1 MTPKVSIVIPVRDAR
16 EDLPRLLAALAAL
29 DWPGH
34 ALETIVVDDGSTD
47 GTSAILAGERLTL
60 IREPESRGPYAARNR
75 GARAATG
82 EWITFT
88 DGDCAPRPDWLR
100 RLFADPVEDGVGALV
115 GEVLAL
121 ETATP
126 VQRFIESRG
135 FMRHAVTLPHKALPC
150 FSTANVAVRRD
161 LLLSLGG
168 FREDVRFFGDMDL
181 SWRMQLTRGATLSF
195 RPDAVVLHRHRRS
208 VSGLWKQ
215 AVQHGQGVAFMRR
228 SHPDVYRIDGR
239 EQLRRLGG
247 LGAAAAAALSPGA
260 DAWRTPG
267 YLALWYGG
275 LAWGYVKGPAWTIR
289 A

>member
-1 MTPKVSIVIPVRDAR
+1 MTPLVSIVVPVRDAR
-16 EDLPRLLAALAAL
+16 GDVPRLLAALAAL
-29 DWPGH
+29 DWP
-34 ALETIVVDDGSTD
+34 AAFRETIVVDDGSIDDT
-47 GTSAILAGERLTL
+47 AALLAREPVTL
-60 IREPESRGPYAARNR
+60 IREPRSKGPYAARNR
-75 GARAATG
+75 GARAAKG
-82 EWITFT
+82 EWIAFT

-135 FMRHAVTLPHKALPC
+135 FMRHAVTLPHKALAC
-150 FSTANVAVRRD
+150 FSTANVAIRRD

-168 FREDVRFFGDMDL
+168 FREDVRYFGDMDL
-181 SWRMQLTRGATLSF
+181 SWRLQIERAATLSF

-208 VSGLWKQ
+208 VSELWRQ

-228 SHPDVYRIDGR
+228 AHPEIYRIDGP
-239 EQLRRLGG
+239 EQVRRLGEV
-247 LGAAAAAALSPGA
+247 GASVGGGE
-260 DAWRTPG
+260 DWRTPG

-275 LAWGYVKGPAWTIR
+275 MAWGYLKGPAWLK

>member
-1 MTPKVSIVIPVRDAR
+1 MTPRVSIVVPVRDAR
-16 EDLPRLLAALAAL
+16 EDLPQLLAALAAL
-29 DWPGH
+29 DWP
-34 ALETIVVDDGSTD
+34 AAARETIVVDDGSADDT
-47 GTSAILAGERLTL
+47 AALLAREPVTL

-75 GARAATG
+75 GARAAKG
-82 EWITFT
+82 DWIAFT
-88 DGDCAPRPDWLR
+88 DGDCAPKPDWLR
-100 RLFADPVEDGVGALV
+100 KLFADPIGDDVGALV

-150 FSTANVAVRRD
+150 FSTANVAVRRE
-161 LLLSLGG
+161 LLLALGG
-168 FREDVRFFGDMDL
+168 FREDVRYFGDMDL
-181 SWRMQLTRGATLSF
+181 SWRLQIERGAALSF

-208 VSGLWKQ
+208 VSGLWRQ

-228 SHPDVYRIDGR
+228 AHPELYRIDGA
-239 EQLRRLGG
+239 EQARRLGD
-247 LGAAAAAALSPGA
+247 LGAAAGRAAAGGDA
-260 DAWRTPG
+260 DRWRTPG

-275 LAWGYVKGPAWTIR
+275 MAWGYLKGPAWLR